1 MKVKDYKELKVWQK
15 GIDLADKVYSVTDRF
30 PRDEIY
36 GLTSQ
41 MRRAA
46 VSIPS
51 NIAEGFVRRSTAE
64 YRQHLYVSL
73 GSCAELDTQLIIAGR
88 RKYVP
93 GARLK
98 ELAEELNHE
107 TRMLVSLINKLGAS
121 TGRGSRATNHGSRA
135 TSDELC

>member
-1 MKVKDYKELKVWQK
+1 MKVKDYKQLKVWQK
-15 GIDLADKVYSVTDRF
+15 GIDMADMVYSATDRF
-30 PRDEIY
+30 PRDELY

-46 VSIPS
+46 VSVPS

-73 GSCAELDTQLIIAGR
+73 GSCAELETQLIIAGR
-88 RKYVP
+88 RKYVT
-93 GARLK
+93 GAKLK

-107 TRMLVSLINKLGAS
+107 TRMLMSLISKLDAS
-121 TGRGSRATNHGSRA
+121 TGDGPRATGH
-135 TSDELC
+135 